1 MSALIALAGALAQF
15 VDGLLGMGYGV
26 SAATL
31 LMALGIAPAVIS
43 ATVHAA
49 ELPSAAVSTLAHA
62 RHGNIDRRIAL
73 PLAAGGVVGGILGA
87 LALSQFASG
96 DVKPFVALV
105 LLGLGIRMLVCAVM
119 GRRPKAGRELSA
131 RRLAIVGL
139 IGGSLDAFGGG
150 GWGPTCTSVL
160 MTGDGREPRRL
171 IGSVNC
177 AEVATTAA
185 IVVTLALR
193 LGGEPFAWMTA
204 LPLLIGGVIAAPL
217 AARVCAKVNARVL
230 QAGVGT
236 TLVALNAS
244 VIAGALGADAV
255 RPALWSVSAI
265 AALGV
270 TAHALYQHRFGTAE
284 V

>member
-1 MSALIALAGALAQF
+1 MAVLITLAGALAQF

-26 SAATL
+26 SASTL
-31 LMALGIAPAVIS
+31 LMALGVAPAVIS
-43 ATVHAA
+43 ATVHVA
-49 ELPSAAVSTLAHA
+49 ELPSAAVSAVAHG
-62 RHGNIDRRIAL
+62 RRGNIDRAIAI
-73 PLAAGGVVGGILGA
+73 PLAAGGVAGGIFGA

-105 LLGLGIRMLVCAVM
+105 LGLLGARMLVCAIV
-119 GRRPKAGRELSA
+119 GRTPDTGRTLSP
-131 RRLAIVGL
+131 RRLVAVGL
-139 IGGSLDAFGGG
+139 VGGSLDAFGGG

-185 IVVTLALR
+185 IVVTLAFR
-193 LGGEPFAWMTA
+193 LGAEPFVWTTA
-204 LPLLIGGVIAAPL
+204 LPLLVGGMVAAPF
-217 AARVCAKVNARVL
+217 AARICSRVSPRVL

-244 VIAGALGADAV
+244 IIAGALGADAI
-255 RPALWSVSAI
+255 RPILWSVSA
-265 AALGV
+265 AAAIGV
-270 TAHALYQHRFGTAE
+270 SAYALFQHRFNTMEA
-284 V
+284 

>member
-1 MSALIALAGALAQF
+1 MAVLVALAGALAQF

-26 SAATL
+26 SASTL
-31 LMALGIAPAVIS
+31 LMVLGVAPAVIS

-49 ELPSAAVSTLAHA
+49 ELPSAAVSTIAHA

-73 PLAAGGVVGGILGA
+73 PLAAGGVVGGIFGA

-96 DVKPFVALV
+96 DVKPFVAFV
-105 LLGLGIRMLVCAVM
+105 LLALGVRMLVCAII
-119 GRRPKAGRELSA
+119 GRRPRAGRELSA
-131 RRLAIVGL
+131 RRLVAVGL
-139 IGGSLDAFGGG
+139 AGGSLDAFGGG

-160 MTGDGREPRRL
+160 MTGDGREPRKL

-185 IVVTLALR
+185 IVITLALR

-204 LPLLIGGVIAAPL
+204 LPLLIGGVVAAPL
-217 AARVCAKVNARVL
+217 AARICSKVNARVL

-244 VIAGALGADAV
+244 IIAGALGVDAI
-255 RPALWSVSAI
+255 RPVLWSVSAI

-270 TAHALYQHRFGTAE
+270 TAYALYQHRFGPVEA
-284 V
+284 

>member
-1 MSALIALAGALAQF
+1 MPLLIALAGALAQF

-26 SAATL
+26 SASTL
-31 LMALGIAPAVIS
+31 LMALGVAPAVIS

-49 ELPSAAVSTLAHA
+49 ELPSAAVSTFAHA
-62 RHGNIDRRIAL
+62 RHGNIDARIAV
-73 PLAAGGVVGGILGA
+73 PLAAGGVAGGIFGA

-96 DVKPFVALV
+96 DVKPFVSLV
-105 LLGLGIRMLVCAVM
+105 LLALGVRMLVCSIM
-119 GRRPKAGRELSA
+119 GRRPASGRELSA
-131 RRLAIVGL
+131 RKLVAVGL
-139 IGGSLDAFGGG
+139 VGGSLDAFGGG

-171 IGSVNC
+171 IGSVNA

-217 AARVCAKVNARVL
+217 AAKVCSKVNARIL
-230 QAGVGT
+230 QGGVGV
-236 TLVALNAS
+236 TLVALNGS
-244 VIAGALGADAV
+244 IIAGALGADAL
-255 RPALWSVSAI
+255 RPALWSVSAL
-265 AALGV
+265 AALSV
-270 TAHALYQHRFGTAE
+270 TAYALWQHRFGPAE